1 MISLDIFSDK
11 PVTALHL
18 SSSSE
23 ERPLSH
29 VAGGVD
35 LQEVD
40 PISII
45 PFNDIL
51 SGWNSTIGAIL
62 AEERPQRIH
71 DLDIFDFIR
80 SKHFSN

>member
-1 MISLDIFSDK
+1 MISLDIFLDK
-11 PVTALHL
+11 PATALHL

-29 VAGGVD
+29 VVGWD
-35 LQEVD
+35 EMQEVD
-40 PISII
+40 PILII
-45 PFNDIL
+45 GFNDIL
-51 SGWNSTIGAIL
+51 GGWNSTIGAIL
-62 AEERPQRIH
+62 ARERPQRIH

>member
-1 MISLDIFSDK
+1 MGGAKAAAAPF
-11 PVTALHL
+11 
-18 SSSSE
+18 
-23 ERPLSH
+23 
-29 VAGGVD
+29 AGTSGPGELIMLLVGVE

-40 PISII
+40 PILII
-45 PFNDIL
+45 GFNDIL

-62 AEERPQRIH
+62 AGERQRIH

>member
-1 MISLDIFSDK
+1 MISLDIFLDK
-11 PVTALHL
+11 PATALHL

-29 VAGGVD
+29 VGGGVE

-40 PISII
+40 PILII
-45 PFNDIL
+45 GFNDIL
-51 SGWNSTIGAIL
+51 GGWNSTIGVIL
-62 AEERPQRIH
+62 AGERQRIH

>member
-1 MISLDIFSDK
+1 MISLDIFLDK
-11 PVTALHL
+11 PATALHL

-29 VAGGVD
+29 VGGGAE

-40 PISII
+40 PILII
-45 PFNDIL
+45 GFNDI
-51 SGWNSTIGAIL
+51 STIGVIL
-62 AEERPQRIH
+62 AGERQRIH